1 MTTRIT
7 QRWQQLRKEN
17 AKALIPFI
25 MAGDPDIPRSI
36 EVVLALAEA
45 GADIIELGVP
55 FSEPIADGPVV
66 QRAGE
71 RALRQGAY
79 LPAILDMVREIRHRS
94 QVPLLLFSYL
104 NPILRYGLERFAAD
118 AIAAGA
124 DGALITDLSVEE
136 AEPFVAGM
144 RRHGLDTV
152 FLAAP
157 TSTDERLRR
166 VAELSTGF
174 VYAIT
179 RMGVTGAR
187 EQLSDAIAPLVRRLR
202 ASTDLP
208 IAAGFG
214 ISRPEHLA
222 ALAPLVDGVVV
233 GSALV
238 RCLEE
243 HADNP
248 APRVAEMA
256 RWLREGFSH
265 MGRKAGKEASQE
277 GKQASD
283 EVRSG

>member
-1 MTTRIT
+1 MPTRIAD
-7 QRWQQLRKEN
+7 RWTELRRRN

-25 MAGDPDIPRSI
+25 MAGDPDIPKSI
-36 EVVLALAEA
+36 EVVLALSDA

-71 RALRQGAY
+71 RALKSGAY
-79 LPAILDMVREIRHRS
+79 LPAILEMVREIRRKS
-94 QVPLLLFSYL
+94 EVPLLLFSYL
-104 NPILRYGLERFAAD
+104 NPVLRYGLERFAAD
-118 AIAAGA
+118 AVAAGA

-136 AEPFVAGM
+136 AEPFVAEM

-187 EQLSDAIAPLVRRLR
+187 EQLSDSITPLLKRLR
-202 ASTDLP
+202 ACTPLP
-208 IAAGFG
+208 ISAGFG

-222 ALAPLVDGVVV
+222 ALAALVDGVVV

-243 HADNP
+243 HLDDP
-248 APRVAEMA
+248 AQHVAAMA
-256 RWLREGFSH
+256 RWLRGGFVS
-265 MGRKAGKEASQE
+265 EP
-277 GKQASD
+277 QA
-283 EVRSG
+283 

>member
-1 MTTRIT
+1 VTTRIGS
-7 QRWQQLRKEN
+7 RWEELRRQN
-17 AKALIPFI
+17 GKALVPFL
-25 MAGDPDIPRSI
+25 MAGDPDIPTSI
-36 EVVLALAEA
+36 EVVLGLARA
-45 GADIIELGVP
+45 GADIIELGIP

-71 RALRQGAY
+71 RALQKGAY
-79 LPAILDMVREIRHRS
+79 LPAILEMVRAIRRHS
-94 QVPLLLFSYL
+94 EVPLLLFSYL
-104 NPILRYGLERFAAD
+104 NPVLRYGLERFAAD
-118 AIAAGA
+118 AVASGA

-136 AEPFVAGM
+136 AAPFVAEM

-157 TSTDERLRR
+157 TSTDGRLKR

-187 EQLSDAIAPLVRRLR
+187 EQLSDAIAPLVQRLR
-202 ASTDLP
+202 ACTSLP

-222 ALAPLVDGVVV
+222 ELAPLVDGVVI

-243 HADNP
+243 HIENP
-248 APRVAEMA
+248 APHVAELA
-256 RWLREGFSH
+256 RWLRHGFDV
-265 MGRKAGKEASQE
+265 Q
-277 GKQASD
+277 SD
-283 EVRSG
+283 RSSG